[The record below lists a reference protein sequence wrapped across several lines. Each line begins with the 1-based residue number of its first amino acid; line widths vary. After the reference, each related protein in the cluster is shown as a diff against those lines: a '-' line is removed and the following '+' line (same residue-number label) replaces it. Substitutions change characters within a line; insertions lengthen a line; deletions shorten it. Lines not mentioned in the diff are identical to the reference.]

1 MAQTEILQCQAD
13 HACFPVGEVEL
24 PTRLVDL
31 SNYANNFI
39 TIKNTA
45 EVGRNTKYAA
55 LSYCW
60 GISNTFTTTSAT
72 LAYRQQ
78 GFSPSALPLS
88 LQDAL
93 RVAQGLHIQYIWID
107 ALCILQ
113 DSEED
118 WLYESA
124 RMASVYKN
132 SFLTIVAANAPD
144 SGDGFFSVA
153 AHRCQIP
160 VEPPHENLQNTS
172 VILDTGVK
180 FKDEPISRRA
190 WALQE
195 WELAPRRLVFTSSSI
210 HYICPRS
217 ALDQIKMKPFFPMY
231 IAWLQREEVSA
242 SFWDGLVQNYSSR
255 SLTNPAD
262 RLPAIE
268 GMAREFDTLLNH
280 RLGRYLAGL
289 WEKQL
294 ERSLLWRQGGALDI
308 FLPESQRSRP
318 EKWVAPS
325 WSWASVQGSVDFAFA
340 QTGKSLVDIIGAET
354 TLNSLGNPYGRVISG
369 SLTLSGP
376 CLATRDAG
384 SHGEDSD
391 GTRWLNYKD
400 EWVGYL
406 FLDAD
411 PYSQEHHEV
420 LWRQETLYFLGLRS
434 EWLPEQVGENLR
446 GLVLME
452 RSPSLFYRVGAFLDQ
467 GESSWFE
474 GAEKRTLMIL

>member
-1 MAQTEILQCQAD
+1 MAQTEIFQCQAD
-13 HACFPVGEVEL
+13 HACFPIGEVEL

-31 SNYANNFI
+31 SNHANNLI

-45 EVGRNTKYAA
+45 EVGKNPKYAA

-60 GISNTFTTTSAT
+60 GKSNTFTITSAT
-72 LAYRQQ
+72 LADRQQ

-93 RVAQGLHIQYIWID
+93 RVAQGLHMQYIWID

-113 DSEED
+113 DSDED

-124 RMASVYKN
+124 RMASIYKN
-132 SFLTIVAANAPD
+132 SFITIVAANAPD
-144 SGDGFFSVA
+144 SGDGFFSIA
-153 AHRCQIP
+153 AHQCQIP
-160 VEPPHENLQNTS
+160 VKPPHEDTQNTS
-172 VILDTGVK
+172 VILDTSVQ

-195 WELAPRRLVFTSSSI
+195 WELAPRRLVFTSSRI
-210 HYICPRS
+210 HYICPHS
-217 ALDQIKMKPFFPMY
+217 LLDKIKMKPFFPMY
-231 IAWLQREEVSA
+231 TPWLQREGVFA

-255 SLTNPAD
+255 NLTNPAD

-268 GMAREFDTLLNH
+268 GMAREFDTLLNG

-289 WEKQL
+289 WHKQL

-308 FLPESQRSRP
+308 FLPKSQKSRP

-340 QTGKSLVDIIGAET
+340 QTGESLVDIIGAET
-354 TLNSLGNPYGRVISG
+354 TLNSPGNPYGRVTSG
-369 SLTLSGP
+369 SLTISGP
-376 CLATRDAG
+376 CLATRAAG
-384 SHGEDSD
+384 SHGKDSD
-391 GTRWLNYKD
+391 GPRWLNYKD
-400 EWVGYL
+400 EWVGYI

-411 PYSQEHHEV
+411 QYSQEHHEV
-420 LWRQETLYFLGLRS
+420 LRSQDTLYFLGLRS
-434 EWLPEQVGENLR
+434 ERHPEQVGENVR
-446 GLVLME
+446 GLILME
-452 RSPSLFYRVGAFLDQ
+452 RSPSLFYRVGAFLDR
-467 GESSWFE
+467 GKSSWFE
-474 GAEKRTLMIL
+474 GAEKRTLTIL